1 MSPLPTRPIDDA
13 GPLKGKTPP
22 ILISVAEIPGSSAA
36 NAGPLRNRARA
47 ATIFHLTSIAS
58 SQTCTPSRVCGFVL
72 LRRWR
77 LVAPFAKRHRAE
89 QVQPQIRHVAAVAF
103 GHLVRSLQFFF

>member
-1 MSPLPTRPIDDA
+1 
-13 GPLKGKTPP
+13 
-22 ILISVAEIPGSSAA
+22 
-36 NAGPLRNRARA
+36 
-47 ATIFHLTSIAS
+47 
-58 SQTCTPSRVCGFVL
+58 VCGFVL

-103 GHLVRSLQFFF
+103 AHLLVADYSSFFELVKRLDAHRAGTRTTGPLSYLESVLKSRVKGAHPAILGPVPWRISTLLNIPFHSVFEL